1 MEPFSHGL
9 IDRGKPMN
17 RAEMLDTAETILSK
31 AGFHF
36 SERCVARPSCFDFVA
51 RRGEQLAFLK
61 VLVNVGSISDEEAS
75 ELRRISRHF
84 SATPLIIGDQTRNKP
99 LEDDTI
105 YTRYNIHAITP
116 KTFGNVVFLQM
127 HPLVVA
133 GPGGYY
139 VNLDGEAIRKKRQ
152 ELGLSVGKLAELMG
166 VSRRTIYGYERG
178 MAKASV
184 SAAYNLEWILG
195 VPVARPVDPLQAVT
209 HRKSFFAKAKHM
221 IVGNRLLQAVL
232 GKLSQ
237 FNFKVASTKW
247 APFDFVAQLP
257 GENVNIVGG
266 VPFEKEKNIEQRTR
280 EILSVSEVVKAQP
293 VFVTD
298 GKQVPN
304 NEIPLIR
311 SEDLMNIKCPK
322 DLMACL

>member
-1 MEPFSHGL
+1 
-9 IDRGKPMN
+9 
-17 RAEMLDTAETILSK
+17 MLDTAETILSK

-36 SERCVARPSCFDFVA
+36 SERCIARPGCFDFAV

-61 VLVNVGSISDEEAS
+61 VIVNVGSVSEGEAS
-75 ELRRISRHF
+75 ELHRISRCF

-99 LEDDTI
+99 LEDDTV
-105 YTRYNIHAITP
+105 YMRYNICAITP

-152 ELGLSVGKLAELMG
+152 KMGLSVGKLAELMG

-184 SAAYNLEWILG
+184 STAYNLEWILG
-195 VPVARPVDPLQAVT
+195 VPVARPVDPFQAAD
-209 HRKSFFAKAKHM
+209 HEKGFFAKAKHM
-221 IVGNRLLQAVL
+221 IVGNRLLQTVL
-232 GKLSQ
+232 GKLSR
-237 FNFKVASTKW
+237 FNFRVASTKL
-247 APFDFVAQLP
+247 APFDFVAQHQE
-257 GENVNIVGG
+257 ENVSIVGG
-266 VPFEKEKNIEQRTR
+266 VTFEKEKNIDKRTR
-280 EILSVSEVVKAQP
+280 EIMSVSEVVKAQP
-293 VFVTD
+293 VLVTD
-298 GKQVPN
+298 GKHVPN
-304 NEIPLIR
+304 NEIPLIH
-311 SEDLMNIKCPK
+311 SKDLIKIKCTK

>member
-1 MEPFSHGL
+1 
-9 IDRGKPMN
+9 MN

-31 AGFHF
+31 AGFHV

-61 VLVNVGSISDEEAS
+61 VLVNIGSISEEEAS
-75 ELRRISRHF
+75 ELQKISRCF
-84 SATPLIIGDQTRNKP
+84 SATPLFIGDQTRKNP

-105 YTRYNIHAITP
+105 YIRYNICAITP

-133 GPGGYY
+133 GHGGYY
-139 VNLDGEAIRKKRQ
+139 VDLDGDAVRKKRQ

-195 VPVARPVDPLQAVT
+195 VPVARPINPFEAITQE
-209 HRKSFFAKAKHM
+209 KGFFAKAKRA
-221 IVGNRLLQAVL
+221 IVGNRLLQAVV
-232 GKLSQ
+232 GKLVR
-237 FNFKVASTKW
+237 FNFRVAQTEW
-247 APFDFVAQLP
+247 APFDFVAQFP
-257 GENVNIVGG
+257 EENVNIVGG
-266 VPFEKEKNIEQRTR
+266 VTFEREMSVDQRAR
-280 EILSVSEVVKAQP
+280 EIMSVSEVVKAQP

-311 SEDLMNIKCPK
+311 SEDLMRIKCPK

>member
-1 MEPFSHGL
+1 
-9 IDRGKPMN
+9 MN
-17 RAEMLDTAETILSK
+17 QAEMLATAETILSK
-31 AGFHF
+31 AGFHA

-61 VLVNVGSISDEEAS
+61 VLVNVGSISEGEAS
-75 ELRRISRHF
+75 ELRKISRCF
-84 SATPLIIGDQTRNKP
+84 SATPLFIGDQTRNKP

-105 YTRYNIHAITP
+105 YVRYNIYAITP

-139 VNLDGEAIRKKRQ
+139 VNLDGDAIRKKRQ

-166 VSRRTIYGYERG
+166 ISRRTIYGYERC

-195 VPVARPVDPLQAVT
+195 VPVARPIDPLQAVS
-209 HRKSFFAKAKHM
+209 HEKGFFAKAKRA
-221 IVGNRLLQAVL
+221 IVGNRLLQSVV
-232 GKLSQ
+232 GK
-237 FNFKVASTKW
+237 FVRFDFKVASTKW
-247 APFDFVAQLP
+247 APFDFVAQFP
-257 GENVNIVGG
+257 EENVNIVGG
-266 VPFEKEKNIEQRTR
+266 VTFEKEKSIDQRTR
-280 EILSVSEVVKAQP
+280 EILSISEVVKAQP
-293 VFVTD
+293 VFITD

-311 SEDLMNIKCPK
+311 SEDLMKIKCQE

>member
-1 MEPFSHGL
+1 
-9 IDRGKPMN
+9 MN
-17 RAEMLDTAETILSK
+17 QAEMLATAETILSK
-31 AGFHF
+31 AGFHA

-61 VLVNVGSISDEEAS
+61 VLVNVGSISEGEAS
-75 ELRRISRHF
+75 ELRKISRCF
-84 SATPLIIGDQTRNKP
+84 SATPLFIGDQTRNKP

-105 YTRYNIHAITP
+105 YVRYNIYAITP

-139 VNLDGEAIRKKRQ
+139 VNLDGDAIRKKRQ

-166 VSRRTIYGYERG
+166 VSRRTIYGYERC

-195 VPVARPVDPLQAVT
+195 VPVARPIDPLQAVS
-209 HRKSFFAKAKHM
+209 HEKGFFAKAKRA
-221 IVGNRLLQAVL
+221 IVGNRLLQSVV
-232 GKLSQ
+232 GK
-237 FNFKVASTKW
+237 FVRFDFKVASTKW
-247 APFDFVAQLP
+247 APFDFVAQFP
-257 GENVNIVGG
+257 EENVNIVGG
-266 VPFEKEKNIEQRTR
+266 VTFEKEKSIDQRTR
-280 EILSVSEVVKAQP
+280 EILSISEVVKAQP
-293 VFVTD
+293 VFITD

-311 SEDLMNIKCPK
+311 SEDLMKIKCQE

>member
-1 MEPFSHGL
+1 
-9 IDRGKPMN
+9 MN
-17 RAEMLDTAETILSK
+17 RVEMLETAENILKK
-31 AGFHF
+31 AGFHI

-51 RRGEQLAFLK
+51 QRAEQLAFTK
-61 VLVNVGSISDEEAS
+61 VLVNIGSVSEEEAS
-75 ELRRISRHF
+75 ELQKISRCF
-84 SATPLIIGDQTRNKP
+84 SATPLYIGDQTRKKP

-105 YTRYNIHAITP
+105 YMCHDVYAITP

-139 VNLDGEAIRKKRQ
+139 VDLHGEAIKKKRQ

-195 VPVARPVDPLQAVT
+195 VPVARPINPFEAVA
-209 HRKSFFAKAKHM
+209 HEKSLLAKAKRA
-221 IVGNRLLQAVL
+221 IVGNRILQATV
-232 GKLSQ
+232 GKLIR
-237 FNFKVASTKW
+237 FNFKVAQTQL
-247 APFDFVAQLP
+247 APFDFVAQFP
-257 GENVNIVGG
+257 EEKVNIVGG
-266 VPFEKEKNIEQRTR
+266 VTFEQERNIDQRAR
-280 EILSVSEVVKAQP
+280 EIMSVSEVVKAQP

-298 GKQVPN
+298 GEQVPN
-304 NEIPLIR
+304 NEIPMIR
-311 SEDLMNIKCPK
+311 SEDLMKIKCPK
-322 DLMACL
+322 DLMAHL

>member
-1 MEPFSHGL
+1 
-9 IDRGKPMN
+9 MN
-17 RAEMLDTAETILSK
+17 RTDI
-31 AGFHF
+31 

-51 RRGEQLAFLK
+51 RRGEQLAFVK
-61 VLVNVGSISDEEAS
+61 VLVNIGSISEGEAS
-75 ELRRISRHF
+75 ELQKISGCF
-84 SATPLIIGDQTRNKP
+84 SATPLFIGDQTRKNP

-105 YTRYNIHAITP
+105 YMRYNVYAITP

-139 VNLDGEAIRKKRQ
+139 VNLDGDAVRKKRQ

-166 VSRRTIYGYERG
+166 ISRRTIYGYERG

-195 VPVARPVDPLQAVT
+195 VPVARPIDPLQAVA
-209 HRKSFFAKAKHM
+209 HEKSFFAKAKHM
-221 IVGNRLLQAVL
+221 IVGNRLLQAVV
-232 GKLSQ
+232 GKLVR
-237 FNFKVASTKW
+237 FDFKVASMKW
-247 APFDFVAQLP
+247 APFDFVAQFP
-257 GENVNIVGG
+257 EENVNIVGG
-266 VPFEKEKNIEQRTR
+266 VTFEKEKSIDQRTG

-298 GKQVPN
+298 GKHVPN

-311 SEDLMNIKCPK
+311 SEDLMRIKCPK